1 MPESLSR
8 IFDTETVL
16 VDYTKSPEE
25 LKNTFSLFTKVAP
38 SVDSKTISSN
48 VEQRMQEKAAQI
60 Y

>member
-25 LKNTFSLFTKVAP
+25 LNNTFSLFTKVAP